1 MAIRTKNR
9 EIAQKMVSSHKNIEI
24 RTKNRQFR
32 TKSSVIHDFF
42 NKKLQLDLKISRLS
56 QN

>member
-9 EIAQKMVSSHKNIEI
+9 EIAQKMVSSHKNLEI